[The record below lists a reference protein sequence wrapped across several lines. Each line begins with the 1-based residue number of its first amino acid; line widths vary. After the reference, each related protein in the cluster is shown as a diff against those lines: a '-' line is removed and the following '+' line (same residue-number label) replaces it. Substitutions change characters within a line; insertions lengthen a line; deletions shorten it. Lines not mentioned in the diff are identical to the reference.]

1 MRILAL
7 FLFFS
12 ALVLCYSSDCSCE
25 KSPTVEEIRNYQKL
39 IDSLLEINKN
49 NLELWKKCSSENL
62 QTIER
67 ISFKDGRFLLKK
79 SGNITFTNYFQ
90 NVAETQ
96 RNTCGRSHERVDE
109 LPSSTYIDQSRN
121 IRKLYDLNPL
131 IFENL
136 AATWK
141 RDLQSVQSYLSQCAG
156 KESIF
161 SLGFFKNLGNEVEE
175 LQFSPKSNDTC
186 EFSFEYKLTSGKVLA
201 APLVD
206 LLKYVENHF
215 NVMLTTLTYTEQHE
229 SLSLFALK
237 HDEDPRGPQGFQ
249 LHFQRE
255 NNNFLVVKSL
265 KIRAELEG
273 DLQVFV
279 FDKNRRLRDQETV
292 RGVKTDGSE
301 WISLNDINLSI
312 QNKDYIMF
320 DYIGEGAFAK
330 RSFNQDFQ
338 VYQVNNALSIGN
350 AYIRRDNMKKDR
362 KDHQFEI
369 DDCSLAME
377 VELSLVRKENAEKR
391 NSPTVRLLKKVEKWL
406 TSGYRSRDEK

>member
-7 FLFFS
+7 FVFFS
-12 ALVLCYSSDCSCE
+12 VLILCHSSDCSCE
-25 KSPTVEEIRNYQKL
+25 KSPTVDEINHYKKL
-39 IDSLLEINKN
+39 LDSLLETNKN
-49 NLELWKKCSSENL
+49 NLELWKKCGSENAPA
-62 QTIER
+62 IER
-67 ISFKDGRFLLKK
+67 ITFKDGRFTLKRA
-79 SGNITFTNYFQ
+79 GNISFTEYFQ

-121 IRKLYDLNPL
+121 LRKLYDLNPL
-131 IFENL
+131 IFEKL
-136 AATWK
+136 ASTWK
-141 RDLQSVQSYLSQCAG
+141 GDLQSVQSYLSQCAG

-161 SLGFFKNLGNEVEE
+161 SLGFFKNFGSGNEVEE

-186 EFSFEYKLTSGKVLA
+186 EFSFEYKITSGKVLA
-201 APLVD
+201 PPLVD

-215 NVMLTTLTYTEQHE
+215 NALLTTLTYTDQHE
-229 SLSLFALK
+229 ALSLFALK
-237 HDEDPRGPQGFQ
+237 HEEDPRGPQGFQ
-249 LHFQRE
+249 LNFRRE

-292 RGVKTDGSE
+292 RGIKTDGSE
-301 WISLNDINLSI
+301 WVSLNDINLSV

-330 RSFNQDFQ
+330 RSYHQDFQ
-338 VYQVNNALSIGN
+338 VYQVNNALSISN

-369 DDCSLAME
+369 DDCSLALE

-391 NSPTVRLLKKVEKWL
+391 NSPTVRLLKKISQLFTGK
-406 TSGYRSRDEK
+406 D